1 MSQIMLHILV
11 GIDFSDRS
19 TAALRHALKLASRM
33 HARLHLTHFVKSSGV
48 TAQSDLGLNI
58 PTDFPEARQARVR
71 MQRLLA
77 ELGSDVDA
85 QIHLRIGE
93 PGPGMLT
100 LIKELKPDLVV
111 VCSHGYGPLKRA
123 LLGSVTR
130 LLVKQSPVPVV
141 VVPTPGREAILDAP
155 EPPKEPELPS
165 VGHAVVNNS
174 GGIGLSGIGGIGGAD
189 VVLR

>member
-1 MSQIMLHILV
+1 MSKNMRHILV

-19 TAALRHALKLASRM
+19 TAALRHALKLAS
-33 HARLHLTHFVKSSGV
+33 HGDARLHLTHFVKSSGV
-48 TAQSDLGLNI
+48 TSQGDLGLNI
-58 PTDFPEARQARVR
+58 PANFPEARQARVR

-93 PGPGMLT
+93 PGPGMLA
-100 LIKELKPDLVV
+100 LIKELKPDFVV
-111 VCSHGYGPLKRA
+111 VCSHGYGPIKRA

-130 LLVKQSPVPVV
+130 DLVKHSPVPVV
-141 VVPTPGREAILDAP
+141 VVPAPGREAILDAP

-165 VGHAVVNNS
+165 VGRAVVDTA
-174 GGIGLSGIGGIGGAD
+174 GGIGLSGIGGIGGGD